1 MCLAEQE
8 EDEDCVFHKP
18 AYQRR
23 HQGFGFDAERP
34 NDLHVATAQSRSV
47 CFAKLI
53 TQVAINASEA
63 LQLEAG
69 VSLGDLSSTIQT
81 GFLK

>member
-8 EDEDCVFHKP
+8 QDEDCVFHKP
-18 AYQRR
+18 AYQKR

-47 CFAKLI
+47 CSAKLI
-53 TQVAINASEA
+53 TQVATQPSTQVKPFNSKP
-63 LQLEAG
+63 
-69 VSLGDLSSTIQT
+69 VSVWVI
-81 GFLK
+81 